1 MWYYVYSISIF
12 NLRLTQWLLVRYIQ
26 VKVLSIE
33 IFLFVTSSLFKT
45 SWQLVLS
52 VFSQADLQKLESH
65 TKFTTNVVAALYLI
79 FLVLSVIM
87 LINMLV
93 ALLNH
98 TYDNVKVGSNHS
110 NHNFLSLLDR
120 HEFLLEMYTTCKIHT
135 NWHLGPRWHTF
146 HILIS

>member
-1 MWYYVYSISIF
+1 MYSISIF
-12 NLRLTQWLLVRYIQ
+12 NLRLSNKVRTGASVIH
-26 VKVLSIE
+26 
-33 IFLFVTSSLFKT
+33 IFLFVTSSLLKT

-65 TKFTTNVVAALYLI
+65 TSFTTDVVAVLYLI

-98 TYDNVKVGSNHS
+98 TYDNVKVG
-110 NHNFLSLLDR
+110 
-120 HEFLLEMYTTCKIHT
+120 
-135 NWHLGPRWHTF
+135 
-146 HILIS
+146 

>member
-1 MWYYVYSISIF
+1 MILYYTQFIYSTCGYQFLYMQANVIS
-12 NLRLTQWLLVRYIQ
+12 T
-26 VKVLSIE
+26 E
-33 IFLFVTSSLFKT
+33 IFLFVSSSLLKT
-45 SWQLVLS
+45 SWQLILS
-52 VFSQADLQKLESH
+52 VFSQAGLQNLESH
-65 TKFTTNVVAALYLI
+65 TSFTTRVVAALYLI

-87 LINMLV
+87 LVNMLV

-135 NWHLGPRWHTF
+135 NLHLGPRRR
-146 HILIS
+146 ISIS

>member
-1 MWYYVYSISIF
+1 MSYYIYSISIF
-12 NLRLTQWLLVRYIQ
+12 NLPLSILVRYIQ

-65 TKFTTNVVAALYLI
+65 TKFTTNFVAALYLI

-120 HEFLLEMYTTCKIHT
+120 HEFVLEMYTTCKIHT
-135 NWHLGPRWHTF
+135 N
-146 HILIS
+146 